1 MAAGGWTETKG
12 LGPWSH
18 SKRNETIL
26 GLWPQGLWWA
36 LPTSKLHS
44 TGLLWFQKIYY
55 WSIFPLSAGTEVR
68 WKASPVMEGCVE
80 KPAATY
86 KASST
91 ASWATWKS
99 PATGWVWKTR
109 YMVVNWL
116 SSLEV
121 QKHPLNSEVIRGSW
135 KVISLHCLLISS
147 FFSSPL
153 LLLPLLLL
161 FPLHPLLLLFI
172 LLLLPFHLPL
182 SFFLGFCFFF

>member
-1 MAAGGWTETKG
+1 MR
-12 LGPWSH
+12 LSYDCDLRVSDGP
-18 SKRNETIL
+18 
-26 GLWPQGLWWA
+26 
-36 LPTSKLHS
+36 
-44 TGLLWFQKIYY
+44 FQLQNCT
-55 WSIFPLSAGTEVR
+55 PLACFGSRKFITEVYFLWVR
-68 WKASPVMEGCVE
+68 TLKSAEKDSPVMEGCME
-80 KPAATY
+80 NPAATY

-135 KVISLHCLLISS
+135 KVVSLHCLLISS

-172 LLLLPFHLPL
+172 LLLLPLHLPL
-182 SFFLGFCFFF
+182 SLLFPSLCLFASLVPLHSPSLAAY